1 MPPEFSEQ
9 MPTVAE
15 FQALRSVAGLS
26 AYSHKA
32 TQLSL
37 KNGLFGVW
45 LRDGSELVGMGR
57 LVGDGGGFAQVT
69 DVAIHPRL
77 QRQGWGS
84 KVMERLMHWADK
96 ELPAGCY
103 ISLIADPG
111 AEQLYEQHGFSMRVG
126 MARRVP

>member
-9 MPTVAE
+9 IPTVEE
-15 FQALRSVAGLS
+15 FQALRAVAGLS
-26 AYSHKA
+26 VYSRHA
-32 TQLSL
+32 TQISL
-37 KNGLFGVW
+37 DKELYGVW
-45 LRDGSELVGMGR
+45 LRDGPELVGMAR
-57 LVGDGGGFAQVT
+57 LIGDGGGFAQVT

-77 QRQGWGS
+77 QRQGWGG
-84 KVMERLMHWADK
+84 KIMEHLMDWADR

-111 AEQLYEQHGFSMRVG
+111 AERLYEKHGFKTRVG